1 MPEPMPNPPPE
12 TSAAEQ
18 AAAVRTE
25 EPPMIDIHPPHESV
39 RSWKDVFI
47 HLGIITV
54 GLLIAI
60 SLEQGVEKL
69 HQIHER
75 HQLEA
80 GLRVEAKQNLIIM
93 DLDRQYFDARKA
105 WLLALRQDI
114 DTVRA
119 SGGKIKL
126 PLRPAPKDDGAWFPD
141 APVWN
146 TAKQSATIGLLPR
159 DEAGMYNIV
168 YNTQELMTASW
179 KQYHEASDRQAS
191 FENRFSGEISI
202 HPHAADLSRMTPEDL
217 QQYSVLI
224 SDTLTQLLI
233 FRDITEDAHTV
244 TSAADQGARSD
255 EDLFRMIGAR
265 PGDTAPAH

>member
-1 MPEPMPNPPPE
+1 MPEPMSNPPPE
-12 TSAAEQ
+12 TSAAEE

-25 EPPMIDIHPPHESV
+25 EPPMIDIHAPHESV

-80 GLRVEAKQNLIIM
+80 DLHVEAKQNLILM
-93 DLDRQYFDARKA
+93 DLDRQYLDARKA
-105 WLLALRQDI
+105 WLLALRQDV

-141 APVWN
+141 APVWD

-159 DEAGMYNIV
+159 EEAGMYTIV
-168 YNTQELMTASW
+168 YTAQDLMTAGW
-179 KQYHEASDRQAS
+179 KQFSDASNRQAS
-191 FENRFSGEISI
+191 FENRFSGDISI
-202 HPHAADLSRMTPEDL
+202 YPHAADLSSMTPEDL
-217 QQYSVLI
+217 RQYSVLI
-224 SDTLTQLLI
+224 SDTLTQLLV
-233 FRDITEDAHTV
+233 FRDSTDFAQKV
-244 TSAADQGARSD
+244 TSAADRGAGSD
-255 EDLFRMIGAR
+255 EDLFRMLGAR